1 MPKAL
6 GKIREKP
13 KPVEE
18 DRRYTRDITFVHK
31 CNAML
36 ASPP

>member
-18 DRRYTRDITFVHK
+18 DRRYTRDIKFVQKH
-31 CNAML
+31 NAML
-36 ASPP
+36 ASAP